1 MDFLKRKKKD
11 EPKETNFVTM
21 QAKPE
26 APRKPTALEILKTR
40 RAQKMETVKRLDR
53 EIAQLDH
60 DITYV
65 ERYPQNARVLE
76 FIAAR
81 FSDELKELG
90 QERRAM

>member
-11 EPKETNFVTM
+11 EPKETNFGTM
-21 QAKPE
+21 QASPE
-26 APRKPTALEILKTR
+26 PPRKPTALEILKSR

-65 ERYPQNARVLE
+65 ERYPQNERVLE

-81 FSDELKELG
+81 FEDEAHWKDK
-90 QERRAM
+90 ASHA